1 MKCAA
6 TSIRNRLA
14 AGFIAFASTVS
25 IAIAKFEQDQ
35 QSCGMMMVELKGK
48 RNQSDK
54 KTDD

>member
-6 TSIRNRLA
+6 TSIRNHLA

-25 IAIAKFEQDQ
+25 IATAKFEQDQ

-48 RNQSDK
+48 RNESDK